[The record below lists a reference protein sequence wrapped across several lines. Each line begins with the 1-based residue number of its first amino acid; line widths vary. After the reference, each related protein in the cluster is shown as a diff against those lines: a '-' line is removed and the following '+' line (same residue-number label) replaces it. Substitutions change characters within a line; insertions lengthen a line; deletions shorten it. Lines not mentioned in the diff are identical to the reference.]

1 MPTTTTSAPVIDQ
14 KKLNE
19 LKDKFEKTYGK
30 LNTEEGRKKFA
41 NTVEKMTVNEFNKIK
56 EFNEDNPNITKFL
69 SDFEIYF
76 QKDKEGN
83 VVRFKKPR
91 ELQDEFT
98 KAYKTVLK
106 RHKDYEEQTEGNKKE
121 EDGKKDEV
129 KVAEVSSKEF
139 SSESPKEEKI
149 ESKNYQEATR
159 VEGSNSIE
167 TLKSSSAFSNW
178 PLLGAIVIFVVIVG
192 IFWKWIKK

>member
-1 MPTTTTSAPVIDQ
+1 MPTTTTPAPVIDQ

-76 QKDKEGN
+76 QKDREGN

-106 RHKDYEEQTEGNKKE
+106 RHKDYEERTEGNS
-121 EDGKKDEV
+121 KKDEV
-129 KVAEVSSKEF
+129 KVAEVS
-139 SSESPKEEKI
+139 PKESFNELPKEKKVEKI

-159 VEGSNSIE
+159 VQVSNGIE
-167 TLKSSSAFSNW
+167 TLKSSSVFSNW
-178 PLLGAIVIFVVIVG
+178 PLLGAIVIFAIIVG